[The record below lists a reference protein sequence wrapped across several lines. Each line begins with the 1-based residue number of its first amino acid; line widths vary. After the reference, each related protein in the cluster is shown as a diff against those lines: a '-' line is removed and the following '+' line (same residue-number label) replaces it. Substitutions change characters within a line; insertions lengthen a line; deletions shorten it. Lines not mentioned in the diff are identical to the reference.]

1 MYPILRPFLRGNG
14 MRLQHLIALS
24 IFSTILVGCNGEVG
38 SSRNN
43 KYQAPQKSEE
53 KTTTYSGIFRRQ
65 NTTQVTYKT
74 ETASGATMNNL
85 HPNPDIL
92 FDDDGSDGRSV
103 SNRDDLTRPTT
114 PCGLNPADTLAQ
126 KITDCVD
133 KNKDLAT
140 WDGKVHA
147 TAGES
152 TWNLVSLVDTTSGLT
167 EIWYDQRTQMVWSA
181 IVATEVNWCQ
191 AAGSIEGVSETVGT
205 PCSSLSKGQ
214 DTCGDLNLAEN
225 PKIRWR
231 LPTRNDYLQA
241 DIDGLRFVVKK
252 TMVNFWTAT
261 VSSDVK
267 ARNKAWGYNVAAAN
281 LMAEEM
287 TVLRPVRCI
296 GTSNF

>member
-1 MYPILRPFLRGNG
+1 

-24 IFSTILVGCNGEVG
+24 TLSMILVGCNDEVG

-43 KYQAPQKSEE
+43 KFQAPQMTEE
-53 KTTTYSGIFRRQ
+53 KVTTYSGIFRGQ
-65 NTTQVTYKT
+65 NSTQVTYKT

-85 HPNPDIL
+85 HFNPDIR
-92 FDDDGSDGRSV
+92 FDDEGSDGRSV

-114 PCGLNPADTLAQ
+114 VCGINSADTLAQ

-152 TWNLVSLVDTTSGLT
+152 TWNLVSLYETTAGLA

-181 IVATEVNWCQ
+181 IVAAEVNWCQ
-191 AAGSIEGVSETVGT
+191 AAGSIEGLSENIGIN
-205 PCSSLSKGQ
+205 CSALSKGQ
-214 DTCGDLNLAEN
+214 DTCGDLNLAEA

-241 DIDGLRFVVKK
+241 DIDGLRFVIKK
-252 TMVNFWTAT
+252 TMTNFWTAT
-261 VSSDVK
+261 VSSDTK
-267 ARNKAWGYNVAAAN
+267 ARKKAWGYNLAAAN

-287 TVLRPVRCI
+287 TELRPVRCI